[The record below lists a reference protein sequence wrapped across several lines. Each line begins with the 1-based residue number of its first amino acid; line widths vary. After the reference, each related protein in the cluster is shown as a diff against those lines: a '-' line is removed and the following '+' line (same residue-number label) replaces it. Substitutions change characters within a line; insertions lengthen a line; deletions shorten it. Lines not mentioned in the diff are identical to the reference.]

1 MIMRLSAFILWGF
14 VLCAAF
20 LKAAAQ
26 ESTGNLNMAQTDT
39 AAGSFY
45 SSELSLQQNFPF
57 SDVVTTTG
65 GLVFISGLV
74 GTDETGELV
83 PGGLKAETHAIFTQM
98 QAYLAHLNLDLTDV
112 VKCLV
117 MIDDIDQWGDF
128 NGVYTSYFKPPYPA
142 RSAMGADGLALG
154 ASLELECIAVNR

>member
-1 MIMRLSAFILWGF
+1 

-20 LKAAAQ
+20 WEAAAQ

-45 SSELSLQQNFPF
+45 SSELSLQQDFPF

>member
-1 MIMRLSAFILWGF
+1 
-14 VLCAAF
+14 
-20 LKAAAQ
+20 
-26 ESTGNLNMAQTDT
+26 
-39 AAGSFY
+39 
-45 SSELSLQQNFPF
+45 
-57 SDVVTTTG
+57 
-65 GLVFISGLV
+65 VFISGLV

-83 PGGLKAETHAIFTQM
+83 PGGLRAETHAIFTQM

>member
-1 MIMRLSAFILWGF
+1 MALPPRRLTT
-14 VLCAAF
+14 AATIR
-20 LKAAAQ
+20 
-26 ESTGNLNMAQTDT
+26 SHPT
-39 AAGSFY
+39 AGSFY

>member
-1 MIMRLSAFILWGF
+1 MIMRLSAFILWGC

-20 LKAAAQ
+20 WEAAAQ

-45 SSELSLQQNFPF
+45 SSELSLQQDFPF

>member
-1 MIMRLSAFILWGF
+1 
-14 VLCAAF
+14 
-20 LKAAAQ
+20 
-26 ESTGNLNMAQTDT
+26 
-39 AAGSFY
+39 
-45 SSELSLQQNFPF
+45 
-57 SDVVTTTG
+57 
-65 GLVFISGLV
+65 
-74 GTDETGELV
+74 
-83 PGGLKAETHAIFTQM
+83 M